1 MEQVYPN
8 ERLSVAMGVIL
19 PPPQKKRKKKS
30 VEKGLS
36 LEKSKIIQFSRKSR
50 VLEQFLVK
58 EKAFERTKFTCFF
71 FSRNGSNLPKTLP

>member
-19 PPPQKKRKKKS
+19 PPPQKNNKKKS

-36 LEKSKIIQFSRKSR
+36 LEKNFENYTIFSKITRFGTIF
-50 VLEQFLVK
+50 
-58 EKAFERTKFTCFF
+58 
-71 FSRNGSNLPKTLP
+71 G

>member
-19 PPPQKKRKKKS
+19 PPPQKKKKKS

-50 VLEQFLVK
+50 VLEQF
-58 EKAFERTKFTCFF
+58 F
-71 FSRNGSNLPKTLP
+71 G

>member
-36 LEKSKIIQFSRKSR
+36 LEKKKNENFTVFSKITRFGTIF
-50 VLEQFLVK
+50 
-58 EKAFERTKFTCFF
+58 
-71 FSRNGSNLPKTLP
+71 G